1 MDLIA
6 CLRTV
11 TAPGEAEVFVEC
23 ALCQSPDVYSLYPVP
38 GNPPRATGVVF
49 SDRSGIQHLA
59 FLRQAPESE
68 VLVSAGAIGSP
79 HLLMLSGVGDA
90 DTLRLHGLP
99 TVLNLSAVGRGMA
112 DNPANAV
119 YVPSPIPVEISL
131 IQTVGITNFGGFI
144 EAASGTQTSLSQVG
158 SLGTMAPSLRTE
170 DILLKYAEEL
180 NNLTQETQRILGQ
193 AGVILQKVDGPVST
207 GCLTLN
213 KANIEEMPL
222 VQFNYFSATED
233 LFTCIETTRVTQQL
247 LKTNAMRNFT
257 YERFPESILANA
269 EMIGNFVP
277 ASQDVPTLSKWCRDT
292 VTTIWH
298 YHGGCL
304 VGSVVDNEYRVIG
317 AARLRVIDG
326 STFSSS
332 PGTNPQAT
340 VMMLGRYLL
349 SLLSFLSHCRLA
361 RILLVEPNLC
371 FNLGPYLLDTT

>member
-1 MDLIA
+1 M
-6 CLRTV
+6 
-11 TAPGEAEVFVEC
+11 
-23 ALCQSPDVYSLYPVP
+23 P
-38 GNPPRATGVVF
+38 GNPPRAIGVVF

-59 FLRQAPESE
+59 FLREARESE

-79 HLLMLSGVGDA
+79 HLLLLSGVGDA

-158 SLGTMAPSLRTE
+158 SLGTMAPGLRSE
-170 DILLKYAEEL
+170 DVLLKYAEEL
-180 NNLTQETQRILGQ
+180 NNLTEETQRILGQ
-193 AGVILQKVDGPVST
+193 AGVILQKVDGPVSK
-207 GCLTLN
+207 GYLTLN
-213 KANIEEMPL
+213 KDNIEESPL
-222 VQFNYFSATED
+222 VQFNYFSAIED

-277 ASQDVPTLSKWCRDT
+277 TSQDVPTLSQWCRNT

-304 VGSVVDNEYRVIG
+304 VGSVVDDEYRVIG

-340 VMMLGRYLL
+340 VMMLGR
-349 SLLSFLSHCRLA
+349 
-361 RILLVEPNLC
+361 
-371 FNLGPYLLDTT
+371 